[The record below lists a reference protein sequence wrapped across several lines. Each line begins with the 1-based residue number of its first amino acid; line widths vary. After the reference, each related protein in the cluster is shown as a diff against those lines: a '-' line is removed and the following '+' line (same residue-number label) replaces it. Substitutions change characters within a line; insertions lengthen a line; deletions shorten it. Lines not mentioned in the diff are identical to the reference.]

1 VTAIAVG
8 RGPSG
13 ASVHGDGGSVTLGLA
28 AVFPV
33 CLALVLL
40 VVQTALVFH
49 ARDIA
54 QAAAQEG
61 LRQARLYDGTADAGR
76 HRAEGFLIQTG
87 GDDLLTN
94 TKVTVSRDDE
104 SARVEVRGQAL
115 SLLPGLR
122 PAVAAVAAG
131 PVERFVPATGAP

>member
-1 VTAIAVG
+1 MTAIAVG
-8 RGPSG
+8 RGPSK
-13 ASVHGDGGSVTLGLA
+13 ASIHGDGGSVTLGLT
-28 AVFPV
+28 AVFPA

-40 VVQTALVFH
+40 VVQAALVFH

-76 HRAEGFLIQTG
+76 HRAEAFILQAG
-87 GDDLLTN
+87 GGDLLTN
-94 TKVTVSRDDE
+94 TTVTAARDDE
-104 SARVEVRGQAL
+104 SARVEVRGHAL

>member
-8 RGPSG
+8 RGPSP
-13 ASVHGDGGSVTLGLA
+13 ATVHGDGGSVTLGLA
-28 AVFPV
+28 AVFPA

-40 VVQTALVFH
+40 VVQAALVFH

-76 HRAEGFLIQTG
+76 HRAEGFLQTG
-87 GDDLLTN
+87 GGDLLTN

-122 PAVAAVAAG
+122 PEVAAVAAG

>member
-1 VTAIAVG
+1 MS
-8 RGPSG
+8 RF
-13 ASVHGDGGSVTLGLA
+13 SVRGDGGSVTLGLA
-28 AVFPV
+28 AVFPA

-40 VVQTALVFH
+40 VVQAALVFH

-61 LRQARLYDGTADAGR
+61 LRQARLYDGTAAAGQQ
-76 HRAEGFLIQTG
+76 RAKGFLAHTG
-87 GDDLLTN
+87 GDLFTA
-94 TKVTVSRDDE
+94 TSVEVSRNDE
-104 SARVEVRGQAL
+104 SARVEIRGRSL

-122 PAVAAVAAG
+122 PAVGAVAAG